1 MNKAD
6 LRFPLTLPREF
17 LVFSMHIQEKASSC
31 WSQLRNQNCFVRIG
45 TNGFKTY
52 TQLYVDSFTSMQVIE
67 EEEEEGIPNWSFLCP
82 NIITNNTIAYWVG
95 ALGRR

>member
-67 EEEEEGIPNWSFLCP
+67 EEEEGIPNWSFLCP
-82 NIITNNTIAYWVG
+82 NIITNNTIAYWG
-95 ALGRR
+95 GSLGRR

>member
-1 MNKAD
+1 
-6 LRFPLTLPREF
+6 
-17 LVFSMHIQEKASSC
+17 MHIQEKASSC
-31 WSQLRNQNCFVRIG
+31 WSQLWNQNCFVRIG

-67 EEEEEGIPNWSFLCP
+67 EEEEEEEGIPSWSFLCP